1 MRVRLDTHVEC
12 SRNFGESRLACTRPP
27 GGAMSLKY
35 LLTTAAVSLGV
46 VVAFEKFRGKAA

>member
-1 MRVRLDTHVEC
+1 VFTQLQRVTHDVPTLE
-12 SRNFGESRLACTRPP
+12 EP
-27 GGAMSLKY
+27 MSLKY